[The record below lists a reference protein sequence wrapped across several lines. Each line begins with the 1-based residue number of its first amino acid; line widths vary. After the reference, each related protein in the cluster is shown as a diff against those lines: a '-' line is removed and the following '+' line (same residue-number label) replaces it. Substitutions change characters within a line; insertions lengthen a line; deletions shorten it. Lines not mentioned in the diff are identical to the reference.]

1 MAVETIGLMAILAM
15 FLLMVLRV
23 PIAIAMGV
31 PALVGIIYIKGA
43 VTLSAAIESIVW
55 THSTSYALSTIPMF
69 ILMGELLFVAGITNE
84 LFTTFRAWFGR
95 LRGGMGMATIAA
107 SAGFAAASGSSIAT
121 TGTMGVITSKEM
133 LQAGYAKTLT
143 GGSIV
148 AGGTLGILIPPSTI
162 LILYGML
169 TGESIGKL
177 LIAGIFPGIL
187 LTLLFILT
195 IAISVK
201 INPNLAPLGESST
214 WKERIYSLR
223 HTVWI
228 IVLFAVVIGGMYLGW
243 FSPTEAAGIG
253 ALGALIIALI
263 RKKMTWRHLILVF
276 TNTLKTTGF
285 LFAIVLGSFVLNY
298 FLVITRL
305 PNLIATFIT
314 DSGLSP
320 GVIFLL
326 IIIMYLI
333 LGAIMDSLSMIVI
346 TIPILL
352 PIIQGLG
359 FDLIWFGI
367 IIVLVVEAGLITPP
381 VGMNCFVLNGVAP
394 ELKIEEIFK
403 GALRFVI
410 PILVLVTLLYFIPE
424 IVLYLPSKMF

>member
-1 MAVETIGLMAILAM
+1 MAVETIGLIAITSM
-15 FLLMVLRV
+15 FILMVLRI

-31 PALVGIIYIKGA
+31 PALFGIMYLKGMG
-43 VTLSAAIESIVW
+43 TLSAAIESIVW
-55 THSTSYALSTIPMF
+55 THSTNYALSTIPMF

-95 LRGGMGMATIAA
+95 LRGGLGMATIAA

-133 LQAGYAKTLT
+133 LKAGYAKTLT

-187 LTLLFILT
+187 LTLFFILT
-195 IAISVK
+195 IAITVK
-201 INPNLAPLGESST
+201 MNPHLAPTGESST
-214 WKERIYSLR
+214 WSERIYSLR
-223 HTVWI
+223 HTIWI

-263 RKKMTWRHLILVF
+263 RQKLTWGNLIEVF
-276 TNTLKTTGF
+276 SNTLKTTGF
-285 LFAIVLGSFVLNY
+285 LFAIVLGSFLLNY

-305 PNLIATFIT
+305 PNLIATFIK

-352 PIIQGLG
+352 PIIQGMG

-424 IVLYLPSKMF
+424 IVLYLPSRMF